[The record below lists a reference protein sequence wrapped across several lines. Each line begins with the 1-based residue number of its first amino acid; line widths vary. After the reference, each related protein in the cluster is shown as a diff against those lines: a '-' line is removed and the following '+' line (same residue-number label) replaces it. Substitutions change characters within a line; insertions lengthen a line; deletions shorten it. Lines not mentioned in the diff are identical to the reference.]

1 MPWTLETFQKKQ
13 WYQSIFVWI
22 GVAAVVSLGLI
33 ALPRAQRLYHRWSE
47 ARRVTRAA
55 EALASGQYQQAIMD
69 AKVVIARN
77 PHNVEATRI
86 IAKSLEAMNAPQAL
100 LVRRRL
106 DSLTSNDVENA
117 LAIAAGSWKAG
128 DPIATERALS
138 DVPAAA
144 RDSARYHELAARVAA
159 SRQDTAGA
167 LEHWQEALRR
177 DPANPDFTVEL
188 AATRLKSKLS
198 GDHEA
203 GLQQLERLAPEPA
216 TRLAALRALL
226 NDAGTRN
233 EKSRSVELSTALIA
247 ESAATFADQLK
258 HLGILRNTLNAG
270 FASYLATLQETS
282 TARPEH
288 LFALLSWMNQHDL
301 ALAVP
306 EWAAKLSPESLAI
319 PQIRAVLAAA
329 DARASNWI
337 GLKARLENESWAEL
351 EFLRLAHLTRALE
364 RLGDENGAV
373 AAWANAVAAAQAS
386 PRQLEVLGKTVLEW
400 GWSRKAE
407 DVLWKLAASEICPRW
422 AADFLW
428 SAARRD
434 ADSARL
440 YEAARVI
447 LKADPKSIPARN
459 NFVTLS
465 LLTGHDGD
473 SPHQMA
479 ADLYQQQP
487 TDPFIATTYGLALYQ
502 KGRAEEAVQLLSK
515 YSAEQ
520 LHQPLIALY
529 QGIFLAGAGR
539 FAEAQE
545 YLTAAASAPML
556 PEEKALFTKAQ
567 GGAPAAPTAALDRR
581 RSDTAQIYT
590 ESRQAFLAE
599 PRNVA
604 ARSNYILLALLTDRG
619 TDSATQLARALHQE
633 NLENPAAAAI
643 YGLALY
649 QQGKVEEAAAL
660 MKAFAPEKLHDPAV
674 ALYPGLFLAAA
685 GRKAEAAPFL
695 AIAAQAPLLAEEKT
709 LLAKA
714 QAGAPAP
721 AATINRTA
729 TAPPAAPTSTAV
741 ALDRT
746 RRDTRQ
752 LFNESRQV
760 YLDDPKNLLARCN
773 YLLLA
778 LLTGQSADSARP
790 LARSLHRDQPADPTA
805 ASIYGLSLFQ
815 EGKAGEAVAL
825 METLKPEQLR
835 EPIAA
840 LYYGCFL
847 AGSDFAAKA
856 PEFLAVAEKAT
867 LLPEEQAL
875 LAAAKPKRTP
885 ITIPVP

>member
-22 GVAAVVSLGLI
+22 GVAAVVSLGLL

-167 LEHWQEALRR
+167 LEHWQEVLRR

-203 GLQQLERLAPEPA
+203 GLQQLERLAAEPA

-319 PQIRAVLAAA
+319 PQIRAALADA

-373 AAWANAVAAAQAS
+373 AAWANAVAAAQTS
-386 PRQLEVLGKTVLEW
+386 PRQLEILGKTVLEW

-502 KGRAEEAVQLLSK
+502 KGRAEEAAQLLSK

-539 FAEAQE
+539 FAEARE
-545 YLTAAASAPML
+545 YLTAAVSAPML
-556 PEEKALFTKAQ
+556 PEEKALFT
-567 GGAPAAPTAALDRR
+567 
-581 RSDTAQIYT
+581 
-590 ESRQAFLAE
+590 
-599 PRNVA
+599 
-604 ARSNYILLALLTDRG
+604 
-619 TDSATQLARALHQE
+619 
-633 NLENPAAAAI
+633 
-643 YGLALY
+643 
-649 QQGKVEEAAAL
+649 
-660 MKAFAPEKLHDPAV
+660 
-674 ALYPGLFLAAA
+674 
-685 GRKAEAAPFL
+685 
-695 AIAAQAPLLAEEKT
+695 
-709 LLAKA
+709 KA

-729 TAPPAAPTSTAV
+729 PTPPAAPTSTAV

-856 PEFLAVAEKAT
+856 PEFLALAEKAT

>member
-22 GVAAVVSLGLI
+22 GLAAVVSLGLL

-55 EALASGQYQQAIMD
+55 EALASGQYQQAIME

-106 DSLTSNDVENA
+106 DSLTSDDVENA

-177 DPANPDFTVEL
+177 EPANPGFSVEL
-188 AATRLKSKLS
+188 AATQLKSKRS

-203 GLQQLERLAPEPA
+203 GLQQLEKLAAEPA

-226 NDAGTRN
+226 NDAGNRN

-306 EWAAKLSPESLAI
+306 EWAAKLSPEALAV
-319 PQIRAVLAAA
+319 PQIRAALADA

-351 EFLRLAHLTRALE
+351 EFLRFAHLTRAFE
-364 RLGDENGAV
+364 RLGDENGAI

-386 PRQLEVLGKTVLEW
+386 PRELEVLGKTVLEW

-407 DVLWKLAASEICPRW
+407 DVLRKLAASEICPRW

-440 YEAARVI
+440 YEAAQAI

-567 GGAPAAPTAALDRR
+567 
-581 RSDTAQIYT
+581 
-590 ESRQAFLAE
+590 
-599 PRNVA
+599 
-604 ARSNYILLALLTDRG
+604 
-619 TDSATQLARALHQE
+619 
-633 NLENPAAAAI
+633 
-643 YGLALY
+643 
-649 QQGKVEEAAAL
+649 
-660 MKAFAPEKLHDPAV
+660 
-674 ALYPGLFLAAA
+674 
-685 GRKAEAAPFL
+685 
-695 AIAAQAPLLAEEKT
+695 
-709 LLAKA
+709 
-714 QAGAPAP
+714 AGAPAP
-721 AATINRTA
+721 AATIIRTPI
-729 TAPPAAPTSTAV
+729 TPPAAPPSPAV

-752 LFNESRQV
+752 LFHESRQV

-825 METLKPEQLR
+825 METLQPEQLR

-856 PEFLAVAEKAT
+856 PEFLALAEKAT
-867 LLPEEQAL
+867 LLPEERAL
-875 LAAAKPKRTP
+875 LTAAKPKQTP
-885 ITIPVP
+885 ITISVP